1 MMALIIFTIASLLL
15 AACGGT
21 QSTTAPEEQA
31 QEEAAPSEAEPA
43 EEAADTETEAESE
56 PVEEAEPAADTGAE
70 PVTITLARF
79 FGDCDDSTAGVTDVS
94 QATTE
99 CEVIQILTNKFN
111 AENEQGITVERLGGA
126 EWGTY
131 YDALNT
137 TFAGGDPPHVAVMHG
152 SNLPDYAIRGLLLP
166 LDDRFAAA
174 GIDPNDWTEPARGAV
189 TYEGQMYGVPF
200 DLHANLFHVN
210 VDLFK
215 EAGLVDDEGNPILP
229 TSREEFFE
237 QAQIMKETTGA
248 DYIATDASQFPIGVR
263 ILFTLVW
270 QEGSDLIAAD
280 GTSATVDTPEA
291 AEALDFL
298 NTLFE
303 EGYANPEFDYASSQ
317 QAFLNG
323 EAAILH
329 NGTWA
334 VDQYNREAEFEYR
347 AMDFPTLY
355 DQPAVWANSHMWT
368 IPRQADES
376 NYDASLAFLKFLY
389 DHVGDWSAG
398 TGHLA
403 PRASVLESEQLSEVP
418 QRDNYA
424 NTANIAVLVPAIV
437 NWQAVEDILKEE
449 IEATWLTGKDQAQ
462 ALSDAEQRINDQL
475 AQ

>member
-1 MMALIIFTIASLLL
+1 MKNRWFIFTVVLLLITSLTL
-15 AACGGT
+15 AACGGATPT
-21 QSTTAPEEQA
+21 QTESEPASNDQAAAPAKAEATEPA
-31 QEEAAPSEAEPA
+31 QEPAATEAAP
-43 EEAADTETEAESE
+43 AA
-56 PVEEAEPAADTGAE
+56 
-70 PVTITLARF
+70 VTLKLARF
-79 FGDCDDSTAGVTDVS
+79 FGDCDDTTAGVTDVS
-94 QATTE
+94 KATTE

-137 TFAGGDPPHVAVMHG
+137 AFAGGEPPDVAVMHG
-152 SNLPDYAIRGLLLP
+152 SNLPDYASRGLLLP
-166 LDDRFAAA
+166 LGNRFEAA
-174 GIDPNDWTEPARGAV
+174 GINPSDWTAPAKGAI
-189 TYEGQMYGVPF
+189 TYDGQMYAVPF

-215 EAGLVDDEGNPILP
+215 EAGLVDDQGNPILP
-229 TSREEFFE
+229 TSRKEFFE
-237 QAQIMKETTGA
+237 QAQIMKETTGK
-248 DYIATDASQFPIGVR
+248 DYFATDASQFPIGVR

-270 QEGSDLIAAD
+270 QQGSDLIAAD
-280 GTSATVDTPEA
+280 GASATVNTPEA

-298 NTLFE
+298 NTLFT
-303 EGYANPEFDYASSQ
+303 EGYANPEFNYDAAQ
-317 QAFLNG
+317 EAFLTG

-334 VDQYNREAEFEYR
+334 VDQYNREAPFEYR

-355 DQPAVWANSHMWT
+355 SQPAVWANSHMWV

-376 NYDASLAFLKFLY
+376 KYDAAMTFLKFLY

-403 PRASVLESEQLSEVP
+403 PRKSVLESDQLANVP

-424 NTANIAVLVPAIV
+424 ETANIAVLVPAIV

-462 ALSDAEQRINDQL
+462 ALIDAEQRINDQL

>member
-1 MMALIIFTIASLLL
+1 MNRKWLPLFVMMIIAVLVLAS
-15 AACGGT
+15 CGG
-21 QSTTAPEEQA
+21 QEAAAPQ
-31 QEEAAPSEAEPA
+31 EAAPAQSGDAGAASE
-43 EEAADTETEAESE
+43 ES
-56 PVEEAEPAADTGAE
+56 VG
-70 PVTITLARF
+70 PVTIKLARF

-94 QATTE
+94 QATNE
-99 CEVIQILTNKFN
+99 CEVVQILTNKFN
-111 AENEQGITVERLGGA
+111 AENEDGITVERLGGA

-137 TFAGGDPPHVAVMHG
+137 SFAGGEPPDVAVMHG
-152 SNLPDYAIRGLLLP
+152 SNLPDYATRDLLLS
-166 LDDRFAAA
+166 LDDRYAAA
-174 GIDPNDWTEPARGAV
+174 GIDPNDWTDPARGAI
-189 TYEGQMYGVPF
+189 TYDGQMYGVPF

-215 EAGLVDDEGNPILP
+215 EAGLVDGDGNPILP

-237 QAQIMKETTGA
+237 QARTMKDTTGK
-248 DYIATDASQFPIGVR
+248 DYLATDASQFPIGVR
-263 ILFTLVW
+263 IMFTLVW
-270 QEGSDLIAAD
+270 QQGSDLISAD
-280 GTSATVDTPEA
+280 GTAGTVNTPEA

-298 NTLFE
+298 NTLFN
-303 EGYANPEFDYASSQ
+303 EGYANPEFNYDASQ
-317 QAFLNG
+317 EAFLTG

-334 VDQYNREAEFEYR
+334 VDQYNREAPFEYR

-355 DQPAVWANSHMWT
+355 GQPAVWANSHLWT

-376 NYDASLAFLKFLY
+376 KYDASMTFLKFLY

-403 PRASVLESEQLSEVP
+403 PRKSVLAGDQLANVP

-424 NTANIAVLVPAIV
+424 NTANIAKLVPAIV

-462 ALSDAEQRINDQL
+462 AMSDAEQRINDQL
-475 AQ
+475 AP

>member
-1 MMALIIFTIASLLL
+1 MKYRWITMTFVLFVIGSVAL
-15 AACGGT
+15 AACGG
-21 QSTTAPEEQA
+21 SAAPA
-31 QEEAAPSEAEPA
+31 QTGSESAGSEAAAAPA
-43 EEAADTETEAESE
+43 EAAA
-56 PVEEAEPAADTGAE
+56 PAG
-70 PVTITLARF
+70 VTLKLARF

-137 TFAGGDPPHVAVMHG
+137 SFAGGEPPDVAVMHG
-152 SNLPDYAIRGLLLP
+152 SNLPDYTSRGLILP
-166 LDDRFAAA
+166 LDDRFEAA
-174 GIDPNDWTEPARGAV
+174 GIDPTDWTGPARDAV
-189 TYEGQMYGVPF
+189 TYDGQMHGVPF

-215 EAGLVDDEGNPILP
+215 EAGLVDEEGNPILP
-229 TSREEFFE
+229 SSREEFFE
-237 QAQIMKETTGA
+237 QANTMKETTGQ
-248 DYIATDASQFPIGVR
+248 DYFATDASQFPIGVR

-270 QEGSDLIAAD
+270 QQDSDLISED
-280 GTSATVDTPEA
+280 GMSATVNTPES

-298 NTLFE
+298 NTMFT
-303 EGYANPEFDYASSQ
+303 EGYANPEFNYDASQ
-317 QAFLNG
+317 EAFLNG

-334 VDQYNREAEFEYR
+334 VDQYNREATFEYR

-355 DQPAVWANSHMWT
+355 DTPAVWANSHLWV
-368 IPRQADES
+368 IPKQADES
-376 NYDASLAFLKFLY
+376 RYEAGMTFLKFLY

-403 PRASVLESEQLSEVP
+403 PRQSVLAGEQLANVP

-424 NTANIAVLVPAIV
+424 NTANIAKLVPAIV

-462 ALSDAEQRINDQL
+462 ALADAEQRINDQL

>member
-1 MMALIIFTIASLLL
+1 MKHRWLIVISILLLGSLIL
-15 AACGGT
+15 AACGGV
-21 QSTTAPEEQA
+21 QPA
-31 QEEAAPSEAEPA
+31 QQEAAPAQSSQ
-43 EEAADTETEAESE
+43 TESSGQDA
-56 PVEEAEPAADTGAE
+56 EAEPAADTGPE
-70 PVTITLARF
+70 EVTLKLARF

-94 QATTE
+94 KATTE

-137 TFAGGDPPHVAVMHG
+137 SFAGGELPDVAVMHG
-152 SNLPDYAIRGLLLP
+152 SNLPDYTSRGLILP

-174 GIDPNDWTEPARGAV
+174 GIDPTDWTDPAKGAV
-189 TYEGQMYGVPF
+189 TYEGQMYAVPF

-215 EAGLVDDEGNPILP
+215 EAGLVDDDSNPILP

-237 QAQIMKETTGA
+237 HAKTMKENTGK
-248 DYIATDASQFPIGVR
+248 DYFATDASQFPIGVR
-263 ILFTLVW
+263 ILFSLVW
-270 QEGSDLIAAD
+270 QQNSDLIAED
-280 GTSATVDTPEA
+280 GTSGTVNTPEA

-298 NTLFE
+298 NTMFT
-303 EGYANPEFDYASSQ
+303 EGYANPEYNYDASQ

-334 VDQYNREAEFEYR
+334 VDQYNREATFEYR

-355 DQPAVWANSHMWT
+355 DTPAVWANSHMWV
-368 IPRQADES
+368 IPQQADES
-376 NYDASLAFLKFLY
+376 RYEAGMTFLKFLY

-403 PRASVLESEQLSEVP
+403 PRQSVLAGEQLANVP

-424 NTANIAVLVPAIV
+424 NTANIAKLVPAIV

-462 ALSDAEQRINDQL
+462 ALADAEQRINDQL